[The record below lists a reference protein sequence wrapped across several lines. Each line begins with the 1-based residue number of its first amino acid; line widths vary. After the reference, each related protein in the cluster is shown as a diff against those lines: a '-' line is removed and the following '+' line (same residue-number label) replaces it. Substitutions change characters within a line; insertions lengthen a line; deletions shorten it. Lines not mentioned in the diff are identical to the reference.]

1 MIKCWAKP
9 GDTVSVKSKFISIA
23 LLEYMLCS
31 IASTGLA
38 LSPARLVS
46 TPPFMKKITLLFLI
60 VLVGASALRAQTLGP
75 LLLQSPTLSKTHIV
89 FVYGGSL
96 WSVAREGGD
105 ARRLVGGDP
114 GTASGPLFSPDGTQV
129 AFTGNFD
136 TNEDVYVVPAAGGE
150 PRRLTMHPGTDVALA
165 WTPDGKRL
173 LFRSSR
179 EAYSRFEKLFIV
191 STDGG
196 FPTEV
201 PLPMGVQGAFSAD
214 AAQLAYVPTWNRRG
228 GAGDAYIAIKN
239 YRGGKTS
246 PIWIATLADSAVT
259 AIPRENSND
268 FNPMWV
274 GDKIYFLSDRAGAT
288 TLFSYDVQSRAVTSL
303 LKNEGFDLK
312 SASAGPGAIIYEQFG
327 SLHLFDLA
335 SGRERAV
342 PVRLSAD
349 LPQTRPHFEK
359 IAARQ
364 LSQAAI
370 SPTGARAVFETHGEI
385 VTVPAEKGD
394 MRNLTRS
401 PAIADRDP
409 SWSPDG
415 KTIAYFSDEAGEY
428 ALHLRDQTG
437 LGTVRKI
444 DLGSSP
450 SFFYNLSWSPDSQQ
464 IAFSDKRGKFWLLD
478 LAANKPVQFDSDLRS
493 RGVAIDWSPDS
504 KWLAYVK
511 QLPNNHHAIFVY
523 SLEAAKVTPLTDGL
537 SDTRSPSW
545 DRSGKYLYFTA
556 STDLG
561 LSSVGLN
568 MSANAHPVTRA
579 VYLAVLA
586 KNLPSPLAPESD
598 EEKDDAKSKDKQPD
612 SDPKI
617 AAAEKPAGDFA
628 DKSAAT
634 PAAELAKEK
643 DKKPVKVLID
653 FEGLGQRIIA
663 LPLPEKNYGQLTAG
677 KEGILYV
684 LEGPQVVDG
693 RGEGGGKSALQ
704 RFDLKTRKTEKILE
718 EVDEFHLAAKGEK
731 MLWKA
736 GTSWFIGGADKV
748 PKVGEGALKL
758 DAFEVW
764 VEPRTEWRQ
773 MFKEVWRIERDFFY
787 DAGYH
792 GIDLAQA
799 ERIYTPFL
807 DGIASRADLNY
818 LFAEMLG
825 QLSIQHMYVAGG
837 ARPEMKEIKVGLL
850 GADYTIVG
858 DRYQFARVF
867 DGENWNPSA
876 KAPLTEPGVNVKPGE
891 WLLAVNGRE
900 LRANEEVFS
909 FFAGTVSKQTVL
921 RVGPNADGTGARDVT
936 VVPVASESVLR
947 NLAWIEGNRRKVDAL
962 SGGKIAYVYVPDTAM
977 PGFTSFNRYFFAQVG
992 KQGAVIDERFNGG
1005 GQLADYI
1012 VDYLNRPLRTRI
1024 VTREG
1029 AVSDS
1034 PGAAIFGP
1042 KVMLINEFAGS
1053 GGDALPWYF
1062 RKAGTGTIV
1071 GTRTW
1076 GGLVGIGGY
1085 PVLIDGGTVT
1095 APHIALYD
1103 LNGKWEVENVGIA
1116 PDIEVAHDPKL
1127 VRQGRDPQLERGVE
1141 IVLAELR
1148 KNPPKDYPIPPYPKY
1163 PARWPAPRP

>member
-1 MIKCWAKP
+1 
-9 GDTVSVKSKFISIA
+9 
-23 LLEYMLCS
+23 
-31 IASTGLA
+31 
-38 LSPARLVS
+38 
-46 TPPFMKKITLLFLI
+46 MKKITLLFLI
-60 VLVGASALRAQTLGP
+60 LSVGLSALGAQTPGP

-96 WSVAREGGD
+96 WSVPREGGD
-105 ARRLVGGDP
+105 ARRLVVGDP

-179 EAYSRFEKLFIV
+179 EAYSRFEKLFTV
-191 STDGG
+191 SADGG

-214 AAQLAYVPTWNRRG
+214 AAHLAYVPTWNRRG

-246 PIWIATLADSAVT
+246 PIWIASLADSAVT
-259 AIPRENSND
+259 PIPRENSND

-288 TLFSYDVQSRAVTSL
+288 TLFSYDIQSRAVTSL

-364 LSQAAI
+364 LSQAAL

-385 VTVPAEKGD
+385 ITVPAEKGD
-394 MRNLTRS
+394 IRNLTRS

-409 SWSPDG
+409 AWSPDG
-415 KTIAYFSDEAGEY
+415 KTIAYFSDESGEY

-444 DLGSSP
+444 DLGPSP

-464 IAFSDKRGKFWLLD
+464 IAYSDKRGKFWLLD
-478 LAANKPVQFDSDLRS
+478 LAVGKPVQFDSDLRS
-493 RGVAIDWSPDS
+493 RGVAIEWSPDS

-511 QLPNNHHAIFVY
+511 QLPNNHRAIFVY
-523 SLEAAKVTPLTDGL
+523 SLEAAQVTPLTDGL

-561 LSSVGLN
+561 LSSVGFN
-568 MSANAHPVTRA
+568 MSSNAHPVTRA

-617 AAAEKPAGDFA
+617 AAAEKPADYSA
-628 DKSAAT
+628 EKSAAK
-634 PAAELAKEK
+634 PVAESAKEK
-643 DKKPVKVLID
+643 DKKPVKVVID
-653 FEGLGQRIIA
+653 FEGLSQRIIA

-718 EVDEFHLAAKGEK
+718 GVDEFHLAAKGEK

-764 VEPRTEWRQ
+764 VEPRAEWRQ

-837 ARPEMKEIKVGLL
+837 ARPEMKELKVGLL

-876 KAPLTEPGVNVKPGE
+876 KAPLTQPGVNVKPGE

-900 LRANEEVFS
+900 LRASEEVFS

-962 SGGKIAYVYVPDTAM
+962 SGGRIAYVYVPDTAM

-1029 AVSDS
+1029 AVNDS

-1095 APHIALYD
+1095 APHMALYD

-1116 PDIEVAHDPKL
+1116 PDVEVAHDPKL

-1141 IVLAELR
+1141 IVLAELA
-1148 KNPPKDYPIPPYPKY
+1148 KNPPKEYPIPPYPKY
-1163 PARWPAPRP
+1163 PARWPAPQP